1 MDVRNPEYVLFC
13 ESAGGT
19 PGVAASR
26 DGWRFVLQS
35 ADGADRLEAA
45 DSEPDARGERLD
57 LLAVVRGLE
66 ALDQP
71 SHVTLVTTSRYVRH
85 GLVYGL
91 AEWRENDW
99 RWDRFGEM
107 APVKNADLW
116 RRVDQAL
123 AYHTIV
129 CRTWR
134 TESAASSSSNESR
147 FSVDGKDR
155 GKDRGE
161 GRTKERAKERT
172 DPPHELPKPKWPAV
186 RARLRTAIAACRNR
200 WAIAAA
206 Q

>member
-1 MDVRNPEYVLFC
+1 MMDVRHREYVLFC
-13 ESAGGT
+13 ESTGGV

-35 ADGADRLEAA
+35 ADGGDRFEAA
-45 DSEPDARGERLD
+45 ADEPDARGERLD

-71 SHVTLVTTSRYVRH
+71 SHVTLITTSRYIRH
-85 GLVYGL
+85 GLLYGL

-99 RWDRFGEM
+99 RWDRYGEF

-116 RRVDQAL
+116 RRIDQTL
-123 AYHTIV
+123 NFHTLI
-129 CRTWR
+129 CRTWKTDDAER
-134 TESAASSSSNESR
+134 SCDDRQSALVDAAS
-147 FSVDGKDR
+147 DR
-155 GKDRGE
+155 HR
-161 GRTKERAKERT
+161 RT
-172 DPPHELPKPKWPAV
+172 DVPHEPNQPKWPAV
-186 RARLRTAIAACRNR
+186 RSRLRRAINACRNR